1 MSSTYLLLLVG
12 IGLLGG
18 FLAGLVGVG
27 GGIVFTPVL
36 FFYFQAIGVPS
47 AVVTPLTL
55 GTSLFCTL
63 LASLSSAWFQY
74 QRQAVVPAVAIG
86 TGLFSAL
93 AITLTTRYITTQP
106 WYNGTA
112 FRLVFGLV
120 LLFVALRMLLAT
132 RPSARKPTAFVFR
145 GQWPILAGAGTVAGT
160 VAAAAGVGGGIILVP
175 LYHRLLGLPMHRAVG
190 TSSATIVLISLIG
203 ILSYALSPPVA
214 SLGRFTVGHVDVLY
228 GLLLAVPATISARF
242 GVQTAH
248 RLRTIWL
255 RRLFAILALFIAGRL
270 LLQALSQL

>member
-1 MSSTYLLLLVG
+1 MQAAHLLLLLG

-27 GGIVFTPVL
+27 GGIVFAPVL
-36 FFYFQAIGVPS
+36 FFYFQAIGVPA

-74 QRQAVVPAVAIG
+74 RRLAVVPAVAVG
-86 TGLFSAL
+86 AGLFSTL
-93 AITLTTRYITTQP
+93 AIMLTTRYITTQP

-120 LLFVALRMLLAT
+120 LLLVALRMLRA
-132 RPSARKPTAFVFR
+132 PQQTAAETERFHFR
-145 GQWPILAGAGTVAGT
+145 WPVLAGAGTVAGT

-175 LYHRLLGLPMHRAVG
+175 LYHRLLGLTMHRAVG
-190 TSSATIVLISLIG
+190 TSSATIVLISLGG
-203 ILSYALSPPVA
+203 ILSYALSTPAVSPGVPA
-214 SLGRFTVGHVDVLY
+214 LGHVDVMH
-228 GLLLAVPATISARF
+228 GLLLAVPATFSARL

-248 RLRTIWL
+248 RLRTTGL
-255 RRLFAILALFIAGRL
+255 RRAFALLALLIAGRL
-270 LLQALSQL
+270 LLQALQALL

>member
-1 MSSTYLLLLVG
+1 MQLTYLLLLLG

-27 GGIVFTPVL
+27 GGIVFAPVL
-36 FFYFQAIGVPS
+36 FFYFQAIGVPAS
-47 AVVTPLTL
+47 VVTPLTL

-74 QRQAVVPAVAIG
+74 RRQAVVPAVALG
-86 TGLFSAL
+86 AGLFSAL
-93 AITLTTRYITTQP
+93 AITLTTRYVTTQP

-120 LLFVALRMLLAT
+120 LLSVALRMLRGEAHNPGT
-132 RPSARKPTAFVFR
+132 TPTFR
-145 GQWPILAGAGTVAGT
+145 LRWPVLAGAGTVAGA

-190 TSSATIVLISLIG
+190 TSSATIVLISLVG
-203 ILSYALSPPVA
+203 ILSYALSSPAA
-214 SLGRFTVGHVDVLY
+214 SPGMPTLGHVDVLH

-248 RLRTIWL
+248 RLRTVWL
-255 RRLFAILALFIAGRL
+255 RRIFAVLALFIAGRL
-270 LLQALSQL
+270 LLQALSQIW

>member
-1 MSSTYLLLLVG
+1 MQPTYLLLLSG

-27 GGIVFTPVL
+27 GGIVFAPVL
-36 FFYFQAIGVPS
+36 FFYFQAIGVPAS
-47 AVVTPLTL
+47 VVTPLTL

-74 QRQAVVPAVAIG
+74 RRQAVVATVALG
-86 TGLFSAL
+86 AGLFSAL
-93 AITLTTRYITTQP
+93 SITLTTRYVTTQP

-112 FRLVFGLV
+112 FRLVFGFV
-120 LLFVALRMLLAT
+120 LLSVALRMLRGKERNPGVAAT
-132 RPSARKPTAFVFR
+132 FHLRWSV
-145 GQWPILAGAGTVAGT
+145 LAGAGTVAGT

-190 TSSATIVLISLIG
+190 TSSATIVLISLAG
-203 ILSYALSPPVA
+203 ILSYALSAPATSPGMPT
-214 SLGRFTVGHVDVLY
+214 LGHVDVLH

-255 RRLFAILALFIAGRL
+255 RRAFAVLALFVAGRL
-270 LLQALSQL
+270 LLQALSQIVG

>member
-1 MSSTYLLLLVG
+1 MQAAHLLLLLG

-27 GGIVFTPVL
+27 GGIVFAPVL
-36 FFYFQAIGVPS
+36 FFYFQAIGVPA

-74 QRQAVVPAVAIG
+74 RRQAVVPAVAVG
-86 TGLFSAL
+86 AGLFSTL
-93 AITLTTRYITTQP
+93 AIMLTTRYITTQP

-112 FRLVFGLV
+112 FRLVFGMV
-120 LLFVALRMLLAT
+120 LFLVALRML
-132 RPSARKPTAFVFR
+132 RSPRQTAAETERFQLR
-145 GQWPILAGAGTVAGT
+145 WPALAGAGTVAGT

-175 LYHRLLGLPMHRAVG
+175 LYHRLLGLTMHRAVG
-190 TSSATIVLISLIG
+190 TSSATIVLISLGG
-203 ILSYALSPPVA
+203 ILSYALSMPAVSPGVPA
-214 SLGRFTVGHVDVLY
+214 LGHVDVLH
-228 GLLLAVPATISARF
+228 GLLLAVPATFSARL

-248 RLRTIWL
+248 RLRTTGL
-255 RRLFAILALFIAGRL
+255 RRAFALLALFIAGRL
-270 LLQALSQL
+270 LLQALQALL